1 MAAARASHERAE
13 PTSARAR
20 SDSARPR
27 LDPATLS
34 RCPDR
39 VRDGSSPSRRDD
51 PDDEARRSLT
61 ESDRRDMFGRKRS
74 PADPFPSAQ

>member
-39 VRDGSSPSRRDD
+39 VRDGSSPAMILMTRPVALVHGKAIAARSDERD
-51 PDDEARRSLT
+51 PL
-61 ESDRRDMFGRKRS
+61 
-74 PADPFPSAQ
+74 AQ